1 MIEFRYCSI
10 SKFFLIGVI
19 IRLEKW
25 FIKNNG
31 IDPIKVSK
39 DLGISEI
46 ISKILINREL
56 IDYNDITNFL
66 DPNLEKLHSPSLM
79 ADLELGA
86 NIIKEKIEN
95 NKKIRIVG
103 DYDVDGVISVYILYI
118 SLKALGAQVD
128 YIIPDRVQDGY
139 GINNE
144 IIEQAKRDGI
154 DTIITCDNGISAIE
168 QIDRAKKLGL
178 TVIVTDHHEL
188 SYVEEDGVKKY
199 ITPEADAVINP
210 NRLDCHY
217 PFKKLCG
224 AGVAYK
230 LIQFLNS
237 LYNIEVEK
245 TYLLL
250 EFVAIAT
257 VCDVVDLVDENR
269 IMVKKGL
276 ELINHTKN
284 IGLKSLIEESG
295 IGDKDITVYHLGFVI
310 GPTINA
316 SGRLDSAMI
325 ALDLLMCKD
334 LNEAK
339 NMAKNLRNINEER
352 KSMTQEGIDN
362 LIDTIENSPMKKD
375 KILVIYDPNIHESIA
390 GIIAGRIKE
399 RYHMPTIVLTK
410 GLEGIK
416 GSGRSIDE
424 YNMFEELSK
433 VKNLLN
439 RFGGHPMAAGLSL
452 DENNIDSLRK
462 QLNSLTTL
470 TDSDMIPKIYIDM
483 GLPIEY
489 ISYQLVEDLQSLEP
503 FGKGNP
509 KPIFGEKSLNISGY
523 SILGVNKNVLKLNL
537 KSNKGTLIEGM
548 FFGNIESFENK
559 LVEKYGKLELEKLYK
574 GIKNNVQIDIVYNPN
589 INQYMGNSKLQV
601 IIQNYRF

>member
-1 MIEFRYCSI
+1 M
-10 SKFFLIGVI
+10 
-19 IRLEKW
+19 EKW

-31 IDPIKVSK
+31 VDPLKLSK

-46 ISKILINREL
+46 IAKILINRDFT
-56 IDYNDITNFL
+56 DYNDINNFL
-66 DPNLEKLHSPSLM
+66 DPKLEKLHSPLLM

-95 NKKIRIVG
+95 NKSIRIVG

-118 SLKALGAQVD
+118 SLKKLGAKVD

-144 IIEQAKRDGI
+144 IIQQAKKDGI
-154 DTIITCDNGISAIE
+154 DTIITCDNGISATE
-168 QIDRAKKLGL
+168 QINTAKKLGL
-178 TVIVTDHHEL
+178 TVIITDHHDL

-199 ITPEADAVINP
+199 IIPEADAVINP

-230 LIQFLNS
+230 LIEYLNS
-237 LYNIEVEK
+237 LFNIKLEE
-245 TYLLL
+245 THLLL

-276 ELINHTKN
+276 ELINSTEN
-284 IGLKSLIEESG
+284 IGLRNLIEESG
-295 IGDKDITVYHLGFVI
+295 IGEKAISVYHLGFVI

-334 LNEAK
+334 FNSGK
-339 NMAKNLRNINEER
+339 NMAKNLRSINEER
-352 KSMTQEGIDN
+352 KSMTQEGIKT
-362 LIDTIENSPMKKD
+362 LIDTIEKSPMKND
-375 KILVIYDPNIHESIA
+375 KILVLYDPNIHESIA

-399 RYHMPTIVLTK
+399 KYHMPTIVLTN
-410 GLEGIK
+410 GLDGIK

-424 YNMFEELSK
+424 YNMFEELTK
-433 VKNLLN
+433 VKDLLN

-452 DENNIDSLRK
+452 DIDNIHKLRE

-470 TDSDMIPKIYIDM
+470 NDNDLIPKIYIDM
-483 GLPIEY
+483 GLPLEY
-489 ISYQLVEDLQSLEP
+489 ISYQLVEEIQALEP

-509 KPIFGEKSLNISGY
+509 KPIFGGKSLNINKY
-523 SILGVNKNVLKLNL
+523 SILGMNKNVLKLNL
-537 KSNKGTLIEGM
+537 KSKKGTLIEGM
-548 FFGNIESFENK
+548 FFGNIEEFEIK
-559 LVEKYGKLELEKLYK
+559 LVEKYGQEEFDKLNK

-589 INQYMGNSKLQV
+589 INEYMGNSKLQV

>member
-1 MIEFRYCSI
+1 M
-10 SKFFLIGVI
+10 
-19 IRLEKW
+19 EKW

-31 IDPIKVSK
+31 IDPIKVSN

-46 ISKILINREL
+46 ISKILINRDL
-56 IDYNDITNFL
+56 IDYNHITNFL
-66 DPNLEKLHSPSLM
+66 DPKLEKLHSPILM

-95 NKKIRIVG
+95 HKKIRIVG

-118 SLKALGAQVD
+118 SLKALNAQVD
-128 YIIPDRVQDGY
+128 YIIPDRIQDGY
-139 GINNE
+139 GIN
-144 IIEQAKRDGI
+144 IDIVEQAKSDGI
-154 DTIITCDNGISAIE
+154 DTIITCDNGISAVE
-168 QIDRAKKLGL
+168 QITRAKKLGL
-178 TVIVTDHHEL
+178 TVIVTDHHDL

-210 NRLDCHY
+210 KRLDCNY

-230 LIQFLNS
+230 LIEYLNS
-237 LYNIEVEK
+237 LCNMNLEK
-245 TYLLL
+245 THLLL

-269 IMVKKGL
+269 IIVKQGL
-276 ELINHTKN
+276 ELINSTKN
-284 IGLKSLIEESG
+284 IGLRSLIEESG
-295 IGDKDITVYHLGFVI
+295 IGDKSITVYHLGFVI

-325 ALDLLMCKD
+325 ALDLLMCED
-334 LNEAK
+334 LDKAK
-339 NMAKNLRNINEER
+339 NMAKNLRHINEER
-352 KSMTQEGIDN
+352 KAMTQEGIEN
-362 LIDTIENSPMKKD
+362 LIDKIEKTSMKDD

-410 GLEGIK
+410 GLEGVK

-424 YNMFEELSK
+424 YNMFEELTK
-433 VKNLLN
+433 VKDLLN

-452 DENNIDSLRK
+452 DEENIDNLRI
-462 QLNSLTTL
+462 QLNSISTL
-470 TDSDMIPKIYIDM
+470 TDDNLIRKIYIDM

-509 KPIFGEKSLNISGY
+509 KPIFGEKSLSINRY
-523 SILGVNKNVLKLNL
+523 SVLGINQNVLKLNL
-537 KSNKGTLIEGM
+537 KSKKGTLIEGM
-548 FFGNIESFENK
+548 YFGDIEEFEIK
-559 LVEKYGKLELEKLYK
+559 LVEKYGQQELEKLHR
-574 GIKNNVQIDIVYNPN
+574 GIENNVQIDIVYNPN
-589 INQYMGNSKLQV
+589 INEYMGNSKLQV
-601 IIQNYRF
+601 IIQNFRF

>member
-1 MIEFRYCSI
+1 M
-10 SKFFLIGVI
+10 
-19 IRLEKW
+19 EKW

-31 IDPIKVSK
+31 MDPLKISK

-46 ISKILINREL
+46 ISKILINRNL
-56 IDYNDITNFL
+56 IDYKDITNFL
-66 DPNLEKLHSPSLM
+66 EPKLEKLHSPLLM

-86 NIIKEKIEN
+86 NILKEKIEMK
-95 NKKIRIVG
+95 KKIRIVG

-118 SLKALGAQVD
+118 SLKRLNAQVD

-144 IIEQAKRDGI
+144 IIEQAKIDGI
-154 DTIITCDNGISAIE
+154 DLIITCDNGISAVE
-168 QIDRAKKLGL
+168 QIARAKKLGL
-178 TVIVTDHHEL
+178 TVIVTDHHDL
-188 SYVEEDGVKKY
+188 TYIEEDGVKKY

-210 NRLDCHY
+210 KRLDCHY

-230 LIQFLNS
+230 LIEYLNS
-237 LYNIEVEK
+237 LFNISLEK
-245 TYLLL
+245 THLLL

-269 IMVKKGL
+269 IIVKKGL
-276 ELINHTKN
+276 ELINSTKN
-284 IGLKSLIEESG
+284 IGLKNLIEESG
-295 IGDKDITVYHLGFVI
+295 IGEKKITIYHLGFVI

-325 ALDLLMCKD
+325 ALDLLMCEDPNKAKD
-334 LNEAK
+334 
-339 NMAKNLRNINEER
+339 MAKNLRGINEER

-362 LIDTIENSPMKKD
+362 LINTIEKTSMKKD
-375 KILVIYDPNIHESIA
+375 KILVIYDPDIHESIA
-390 GIIAGRIKE
+390 GIIAGRIKD

-424 YNMFEELSK
+424 YNMFEELTK
-433 VKNLLN
+433 VKDILN

-452 DENNIDSLRK
+452 DEDNIHSLRR

-470 TDSDMIPKIYIDM
+470 TEDDMIPKIYIDM

-509 KPIFGEKSLNISGY
+509 KPIFGEKSLRINRC
-523 SILGVNKNVLKLNL
+523 SILGINQNVLKLNL
-537 KSNKGTLIEGM
+537 ESKKGTLIEGM
-548 FFGNIESFENK
+548 YFGDIEQFEIK
-559 LVEKYGKLELEKLYK
+559 LIEKYGKQELEKLYK
-574 GIKNNVQIDIVYNPN
+574 GLKNNVLVDIVYNPN
-589 INQYMGNSKLQV
+589 INQYMGNSKLQL

>member
-1 MIEFRYCSI
+1 M
-10 SKFFLIGVI
+10 
-19 IRLEKW
+19 EKW

-31 IDPIKVSK
+31 VDPLKLSK
-39 DLGISEI
+39 DLGVSEI
-46 ISKILINREL
+46 IAKILINRDFT
-56 IDYNDITNFL
+56 DYNDINNFL
-66 DPNLEKLHSPSLM
+66 DPKLEKLHSPLLM

-95 NKKIRIVG
+95 NKSIRIVG

-118 SLKALGAQVD
+118 SLKKLGAKVD

-144 IIEQAKRDGI
+144 IIQQAKKDGI
-154 DTIITCDNGISAIE
+154 DTIITCDNGISATE
-168 QIDRAKKLGL
+168 QINTAKKLGL
-178 TVIVTDHHEL
+178 TVIITDHHDL

-199 ITPEADAVINP
+199 IIPEADAVINP

-230 LIQFLNS
+230 LIEYLNS
-237 LYNIEVEK
+237 LFNIKLEE
-245 TYLLL
+245 THLLL

-276 ELINHTKN
+276 ELINSTEN
-284 IGLKSLIEESG
+284 IGLRNLIEESG
-295 IGDKDITVYHLGFVI
+295 IGEKAISVYHLGFVI

-334 LNEAK
+334 FNSGK
-339 NMAKNLRNINEER
+339 NMAKNLRSINEER
-352 KSMTQEGIDN
+352 KSMTQEGIKT
-362 LIDTIENSPMKKD
+362 LIDTIEKSPMKND
-375 KILVIYDPNIHESIA
+375 KILVLYDPNIHESIA

-399 RYHMPTIVLTK
+399 KYHMPTIVLTN
-410 GLEGIK
+410 GLDGIK

-424 YNMFEELSK
+424 YNMFEELTK
-433 VKNLLN
+433 VKDLLN

-452 DENNIDSLRK
+452 DIDNIHKLRE

-470 TDSDMIPKIYIDM
+470 NDNDLIPKIYIDM
-483 GLPIEY
+483 GLPLEY
-489 ISYQLVEDLQSLEP
+489 ISYQLVEEIQALEP

-509 KPIFGEKSLNISGY
+509 KPIFGGKSLNINKY
-523 SILGVNKNVLKLNL
+523 SILGMNKNVLKLNL
-537 KSNKGTLIEGM
+537 KSKKGTLIEGM
-548 FFGNIESFENK
+548 FFGNIEEFEIK
-559 LVEKYGKLELEKLYK
+559 LVEKYGQEEFDKLNK

-589 INQYMGNSKLQV
+589 INEYMGNSKLQV

>member
-1 MIEFRYCSI
+1 M
-10 SKFFLIGVI
+10 
-19 IRLEKW
+19 EKW

-31 IDPIKVSK
+31 TDPLKVSK

-46 ISKILINREL
+46 IAKILINREL
-56 IDYNDITNFL
+56 IDHNDITNFL
-66 DPNLEKLHSPSLM
+66 EPNLEKLHPPILM

-95 NKKIRIVG
+95 HKKIRIVG
-103 DYDVDGVISVYILYI
+103 DYDVDGVISVYVLYT
-118 SLKALGAQVD
+118 SLKALNAQVD

-139 GINNE
+139 GINND
-144 IIEQAKRDGI
+144 IIEQAKNDGI
-154 DTIITCDNGISAIE
+154 DTIITCDNGISAVE
-168 QIDRAKKLGL
+168 QISRAKQLGL
-178 TVIVTDHHEL
+178 TVIVTDHHDL
-188 SYVEEDGVKKY
+188 SYIEEDGVKKY
-199 ITPEADAVINP
+199 ITPDADAVINP
-210 NRLDCHY
+210 KRLDCHY

-230 LIQFLNS
+230 LIQYLNS
-237 LYNIEVEK
+237 LFNIKLEE
-245 TYLLL
+245 THLLL

-269 IMVKKGL
+269 IIVKKGL
-276 ELINHTKN
+276 ELINSTKN

-295 IGDKDITVYHLGFVI
+295 IGEKSISVYHLGFVI

-325 ALDLLMCKD
+325 ALDLLMCED
-334 LNEAK
+334 LEQAK

-362 LIDTIENSPMKKD
+362 LIDTIENSSIKKD
-375 KILVIYDPNIHESIA
+375 KILVIYDPDIHESIA

-410 GLEGIK
+410 GLEGVK

-424 YNMFEELSK
+424 YNMFEELTK
-433 VKNLLN
+433 AKDLLN

-452 DENNIDSLRK
+452 DEANIDSLRIL
-462 QLNSLTTL
+462 LNTLTTL
-470 TDSDMIPKIYIDM
+470 TEDDMIPKIYIDM

-489 ISYQLVEDLQSLEP
+489 INYQLVEELQSLEP

-509 KPIFGEKSLNISGY
+509 KPIFGEKSLKINRY
-523 SILGVNKNVLKLNL
+523 SILGANQNVLKLNL
-537 KSNKGTLIEGM
+537 KSKKGTLIEGM
-548 FFGNIESFENK
+548 YFGDIEEFENK
-559 LVEKYGKLELEKLYK
+559 LIQKYGKLELEKLYN
-574 GIKNNVQIDIVYNPN
+574 GIENNIQIDIVYSPN

>member
-1 MIEFRYCSI
+1 M
-10 SKFFLIGVI
+10 
-19 IRLEKW
+19 EKW

-31 IDPIKVSK
+31 IDPIKVSN

-46 ISKILINREL
+46 ISKILINRDL

-66 DPNLEKLHSPSLM
+66 DPKLEKLHSPILM

-95 NKKIRIVG
+95 HKKIRIVG

-118 SLKALGAQVD
+118 SLKALNAQVD
-128 YIIPDRVQDGY
+128 YIIPDRIQDGY
-139 GINNE
+139 GIN
-144 IIEQAKRDGI
+144 IDIVEQAKSDGI
-154 DTIITCDNGISAIE
+154 DTIITCDNGISAVE
-168 QIDRAKKLGL
+168 QITRAKELGL
-178 TVIVTDHHEL
+178 TVIVTDHHDL

-210 NRLDCHY
+210 KRLDCNY

-230 LIQFLNS
+230 LIEYLNS
-237 LYNIEVEK
+237 LCNMKLEE
-245 TYLLL
+245 THLLL

-269 IMVKKGL
+269 IIVKKGL
-276 ELINHTKN
+276 ELINSTKN
-284 IGLKSLIEESG
+284 IGLRSLIEESG
-295 IGDKDITVYHLGFVI
+295 IGDKSISVYHLGFVI

-325 ALDLLMCKD
+325 ALDLLMCENLD
-334 LNEAK
+334 EAK

-352 KSMTQEGIDN
+352 KSMTQEGIEN
-362 LIDTIENSPMKKD
+362 LIDKIEKTSMKDD

-410 GLEGIK
+410 GLEGVK

-424 YNMFEELSK
+424 YNMFEELTK
-433 VKNLLN
+433 VKDLLN

-452 DENNIDSLRK
+452 DEENIDSLRI
-462 QLNSLTTL
+462 QLNSISTL
-470 TDSDMIPKIYIDM
+470 TDDNMIRKIYIDM

-509 KPIFGEKSLNISGY
+509 KPIFGEKSLNINRY
-523 SILGVNKNVLKLNL
+523 SVLGINQNVLKLNL
-537 KSNKGTLIEGM
+537 KSKKGTLIEGM
-548 FFGNIESFENK
+548 YFGDIEEFEIK
-559 LVEKYGKLELEKLYK
+559 LVEKYGQQELEKLHR
-574 GIKNNVQIDIVYNPN
+574 GIENNVQIDIVYNPN
-589 INQYMGNSKLQV
+589 INEYMGNSKLQV
-601 IIQNYRF
+601 IIQNFRF

>member
-1 MIEFRYCSI
+1 M
-10 SKFFLIGVI
+10 
-19 IRLEKW
+19 EKW

-31 IDPIKVSK
+31 VDPLKLSK

-46 ISKILINREL
+46 IAKILINRDFT
-56 IDYNDITNFL
+56 DYNDINNFL
-66 DPNLEKLHSPSLM
+66 DPKLEKLHSPLLM

-95 NKKIRIVG
+95 NKSIRIVG

-118 SLKALGAQVD
+118 SLKKLGAKVD

-144 IIEQAKRDGI
+144 IIQQAKNDGI
-154 DTIITCDNGISAIE
+154 DTIITCDNGISAVD
-168 QIDRAKKLGL
+168 QINIAKKLGL
-178 TVIVTDHHEL
+178 TVIITDHHNL

-199 ITPEADAVINP
+199 IIPEADAVINP

-230 LIQFLNS
+230 LIEYLNS
-237 LYNIEVEK
+237 LFNIKLEE
-245 TYLLL
+245 THLLL

-276 ELINHTKN
+276 ELINSTEN
-284 IGLKSLIEESG
+284 IGLRNLIEESG
-295 IGDKDITVYHLGFVI
+295 IGEKAISVYHLGFVI

-334 LNEAK
+334 FNSGK
-339 NMAKNLRNINEER
+339 NMAKNLRSINEER
-352 KSMTQEGIDN
+352 KSMTQEGIKT
-362 LIDTIENSPMKKD
+362 LIDTIEKSPMKND
-375 KILVIYDPNIHESIA
+375 KILVLYDPNIHESIA

-399 RYHMPTIVLTK
+399 KYHMPTIVLTN
-410 GLEGIK
+410 GLDGIK

-424 YNMFEELSK
+424 YNMFEELTK
-433 VKNLLN
+433 VKDLLN

-452 DENNIDSLRK
+452 DIDNIHKLRE

-470 TDSDMIPKIYIDM
+470 NDNDLIPKIYIDM
-483 GLPIEY
+483 GLPLEY
-489 ISYQLVEDLQSLEP
+489 ISYQLVEEIQALEP

-509 KPIFGEKSLNISGY
+509 KPMFGGKSLNINKY
-523 SILGVNKNVLKLNL
+523 SILGMNKNVLKLNL
-537 KSNKGTLIEGM
+537 KSKKGTLIEGM
-548 FFGNIESFENK
+548 FFGNIEEFEIK
-559 LVEKYGKLELEKLYK
+559 LVEKYGQEEFDKLNK

-589 INQYMGNSKLQV
+589 INEYMGNSKLQV

>member
-1 MIEFRYCSI
+1 M
-10 SKFFLIGVI
+10 
-19 IRLEKW
+19 EKW

-31 IDPIKVSK
+31 IDPIKVSN

-46 ISKILINREL
+46 ISKILINRDL

-66 DPNLEKLHSPSLM
+66 DPKLEKLYSPILM

-95 NKKIRIVG
+95 HKKIRIVG

-118 SLKALGAQVD
+118 SLKALNAQVD
-128 YIIPDRVQDGY
+128 YIIPDRIQDGY
-139 GINNE
+139 GIN
-144 IIEQAKRDGI
+144 IDIVEQAKSDGI
-154 DTIITCDNGISAIE
+154 DTIITCDNGISAVE
-168 QIDRAKKLGL
+168 QITRAKKLGL
-178 TVIVTDHHEL
+178 TVIVTDHHDL

-210 NRLDCHY
+210 KRLDCNY

-230 LIQFLNS
+230 LIEYLNS
-237 LYNIEVEK
+237 LCNMKLEE
-245 TYLLL
+245 THLLL

-269 IMVKKGL
+269 IIVKKGL
-276 ELINHTKN
+276 ELINSTKN
-284 IGLKSLIEESG
+284 IGLRSLIEESG
-295 IGDKDITVYHLGFVI
+295 IGDKSISVYHLGFVI

-325 ALDLLMCKD
+325 ALDLLMCENLD
-334 LNEAK
+334 EAK

-352 KSMTQEGIDN
+352 KSMTQEGIEN
-362 LIDTIENSPMKKD
+362 LIDKIEKTSIKED

-410 GLEGIK
+410 GLEGVK

-424 YNMFEELSK
+424 YNMFEELTK
-433 VKNLLN
+433 VKDLLN

-452 DENNIDSLRK
+452 DEENIDSLRI
-462 QLNSLTTL
+462 QLNSISTL
-470 TDSDMIPKIYIDM
+470 TDDNLIRKIYIDM

-509 KPIFGEKSLNISGY
+509 KPIFGEKSLNINRY
-523 SILGVNKNVLKLNL
+523 SVLGINQNVLKLNL
-537 KSNKGTLIEGM
+537 KSKKGTLIEGM
-548 FFGNIESFENK
+548 YFGDIEEFEIK
-559 LVEKYGKLELEKLYK
+559 LVEKYGQQELEKLHR
-574 GIKNNVQIDIVYNPN
+574 GIENNVQIDIVYNPN
-589 INQYMGNSKLQV
+589 INEYMGNSKLQV
-601 IIQNYRF
+601 IIQNFRF

>member
-1 MIEFRYCSI
+1 M
-10 SKFFLIGVI
+10 
-19 IRLEKW
+19 EKW

-31 IDPIKVSK
+31 IDPLKVSK

-56 IDYNDITNFL
+56 IDYKEITDFL
-66 DPNLEKLHSPSLM
+66 NPKLEKFHSPLLM

-86 NIIKEKIEN
+86 NILKEKIET

-103 DYDVDGVISVYILYI
+103 DYDVDGVISVYILYT
-118 SLKALGAQVD
+118 SLKELNANVD

-144 IIEQAKRDGI
+144 IIEQAKKDGI
-154 DTIITCDNGISAIE
+154 DTIITCDNGISAVE
-168 QIDRAKKLGL
+168 QISKAKKLGL
-178 TVIVTDHHEL
+178 TVIVTDHHDL
-188 SYVEEDGVKKY
+188 SYIEEDGVKKY

-210 NRLDCHY
+210 KRLDCHY

-230 LIQFLNS
+230 LIEYLNS
-237 LYNIEVEK
+237 LFDIKLEE
-245 TYLLL
+245 THLLL

-257 VCDVVDLVDENR
+257 ICDVVDLVDENR
-269 IMVKKGL
+269 IIVKKGL
-276 ELINHTKN
+276 ELINSTKN
-284 IGLKSLIEESG
+284 IGLKNLIEESG
-295 IGDKDITVYHLGFVI
+295 IGDKNITVYHLGFVI

-325 ALDLLMCKD
+325 ALDLLMCED
-334 LNEAK
+334 LNEAN
-339 NMAKNLRNINEER
+339 NMAKNLRSINEER

-362 LIDTIENSPMKKD
+362 IIDTIENSSMKKD
-375 KILVIYDPNIHESIA
+375 KILVVYNPDIHESIA

-416 GSGRSIDE
+416 GSGRSIDK
-424 YNMFEELSK
+424 YNMFEELTK
-433 VKNLLN
+433 VRDILN

-452 DENNIDSLRK
+452 NEDDIDSLRK
-462 QLNSLTTL
+462 QLNTLTTL
-470 TDSDMIPKIYIDM
+470 SEDDMIPKIYIDM

-489 ISYQLVEDLQSLEP
+489 ISYQLVEDLQALEP

-509 KPIFGEKSLNISGY
+509 KPIFGEKSIKINRA
-523 SILGVNKNVLKLNL
+523 SILGASQNVLKLNL
-537 KSNKGTLIEGM
+537 ESKKGTLIEGM
-548 FFGNIESFENK
+548 YFGDIEEFEIK
-559 LVEKYGKLELEKLYK
+559 LVEKYGKEELEKLYK
-574 GIKNNVQIDIVYNPN
+574 GIKNNILIDIVYNPN
-589 INQYMGNSKLQV
+589 INQYMGNSKLQL